1 MENYY
6 TGYTKIIDNKTY
18 YFVKKYI
25 VFTAKENIPPV
36 LENYGMH
43 TDFNKACSIA
53 QINDPAVRQQ
63 ILSEIEGN
71 IQHAKVIDLNN
82 TEAVNKKKAR

>member
-6 TGYTKIIDNKTY
+6 TGYTKVIDNKTY
-18 YFVKKYI
+18 YFIKKYI
-25 VFTAKENIPPV
+25 VFPAKENIPPV

-43 TDFNKACSIA
+43 TDFNKACGIA
-53 QINDPAVRQQ
+53 QINDPAIRQQ

-82 TEAVNKKKAR
+82 TDTVNKMKAR